1 MGSISWTL
9 QIKGK
14 MSIQS
19 SVGMG
24 HEWTRE
30 ELGHGDEYGQNTIH
44 KILKNIIK
52 FLLSWQ

>member
-19 SVGMG
+19 SVGMAHG
-24 HEWTRE
+24 WTRE
-30 ELGHGDEYGQNTIH
+30 ELRHGDEYGQNTI
-44 KILKNIIK
+44 IK
-52 FLLSWQ
+52 FSKI

>member
-24 HEWTRE
+24 HGWTRE